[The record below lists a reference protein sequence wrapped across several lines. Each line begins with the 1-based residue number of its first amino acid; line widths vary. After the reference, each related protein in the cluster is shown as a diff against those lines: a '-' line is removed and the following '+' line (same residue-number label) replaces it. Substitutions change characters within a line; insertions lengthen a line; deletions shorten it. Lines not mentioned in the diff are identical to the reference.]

1 MGMSAYTDGA
11 SQRWSPFDRARKRK
25 ARRAEYYCS
34 IDAAALASVFVVLF
48 FILVIVQPP
57 PHSRT
62 SVDLAKT
69 EYSILVPAAR
79 REDAMIVAVTRD
91 GQLYFASRRI
101 ARDELPE
108 RILEALRSGAE
119 NRVYLLVDAR
129 AAYSDVLMAL
139 QGVQRAK
146 IGRVTFLTEAL
157 QR

>member
-1 MGMSAYTDGA
+1 MII
-11 SQRWSPFDRARKRK
+11 QPSPHG
-25 ARRAEYYCS
+25 
-34 IDAAALASVFVVLF
+34 
-48 FILVIVQPP
+48 
-57 PHSRT
+57 HS

-79 REDAMIVAVTRD
+79 REDAMRVMITRD
-91 GQLYFASRRI
+91 GRMYFGGRAISL
-101 ARDELPE
+101 AELPSK
-108 RILEALRSGAE
+108 ILEGQRGGAE

-129 AAYSDVLMAL
+129 AKFADVVMAL